1 MSEAWIIDACRT
13 PRGIGKKGKGA
24 LANEHPQP
32 LGAFE
37 LDDDGKAVA
46 ADPPRDDD
54 EAIARAAGAC
64 PRFAIALVRSRKAG
78 PQPKTTST

>member
-1 MSEAWIIDACRT
+1 MSTRRLEIRIDREACQGTGECSARAPAT
-13 PRGIGKKGKGA
+13 FA
-24 LANEHPQP
+24 
-32 LGAFE
+32 

-54 EAIARAAGAC
+54 EAIASAAGAC
-64 PRFAIALVRSRKAG
+64 PRFAIALVRSTKAD